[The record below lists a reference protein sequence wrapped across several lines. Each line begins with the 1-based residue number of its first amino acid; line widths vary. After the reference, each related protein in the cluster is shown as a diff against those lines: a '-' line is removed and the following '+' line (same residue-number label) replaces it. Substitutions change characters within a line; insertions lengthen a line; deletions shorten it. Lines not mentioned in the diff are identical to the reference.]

1 MTDLAIIGASIR
13 TLDPARPHASAV
25 AVRDGIVIAVDSR
38 APASSARRTRSAT
51 VPWRQRS
58 TSRRRAERYGPA
70 SDRAHRDAA

>member
-51 VPWRQRS
+51 VPWRRRS
-58 TSRRRAERYGPA
+58 TPIATPGGALRPRIGS
-70 SDRAHRDAA
+70 ST

>member
-38 APASSARRTRSAT
+38 ALASSARRTRSAT
-51 VPWRQRS
+51 VP
-58 TSRRRAERYGPA
+58 
-70 SDRAHRDAA
+70 